1 MPNTKTYNVKERL
14 EEINAKKEELQEVLS
29 TIDSLRWDL
38 DFECPEKEDGTRD
51 YANRIYADSLKNSAI
66 LNAIESLLKI
76 YQI

>member
-14 EEINAKKEELQEVLS
+14 EEIEAKKEELQQVLS

-38 DFECPEKEDGTRD
+38 DYECPTMEDGTRD

>member
-38 DFECPEKEDGTRD
+38 DYECPTNEDGTRD
-51 YANRIYADSLKNSAI
+51 YANRIYTDSLKNSAI